1 MAIYLHINHRFGTI
15 SVRDQTKPYK
25 GNYTILY
32 ASSVFLPFKFLKRQI
47 NSKNTSKTIKLCP
60 LYFDLLPLI
69 KCLCDSHD
77 VLVLTVLSYVSI
89 DTRIYQVLVWVSRY
103 TYYYGFRLRGN
114 IYFDLFIDI
123 FEHFCLPITF
133 IHNCGLI
140 RPFWTSD
147 ICIFLYFV
155 FQTYSQ
161 IVDGLSYD
169 YDLLLIEI
177 YTFVNQFKIWAGYH
191 SVTS

>member
-1 MAIYLHINHRFGTI
+1 MAIYLHINHHFGTI

-77 VLVLTVLSYVSI
+77 VLILTVLSYVSI
-89 DTRIYQVLVWVSRY
+89 LFGFVKCLCDSHDILILTGLGYVALDTLVY
-103 TYYYGFRLRGN
+103 L
-114 IYFDLFIDI
+114 
-123 FEHFCLPITF
+123 
-133 IHNCGLI
+133 
-140 RPFWTSD
+140 
-147 ICIFLYFV
+147 
-155 FQTYSQ
+155 
-161 IVDGLSYD
+161 
-169 YDLLLIEI
+169 
-177 YTFVNQFKIWAGYH
+177 
-191 SVTS
+191 